1 MAPLVALAV
10 AVVLDALVGVFD
22 EVKEGVDVGP
32 VVPEDE
38 DDPPARGAVDCP
50 AISARTDEEKEPVI
64 LLRVNWAEKAS
75 KGVEVLS
82 LPLIDSKRIK

>member
-1 MAPLVALAV
+1 MPAHPALKPMAPLVALAV
-10 AVVLDALVGVFD
+10 AVVLDALVGLFKVD

-64 LLRVNWAEKAS
+64 LSRVNWAEKAS
-75 KGVEVLS
+75 
-82 LPLIDSKRIK
+82 

>member
-1 MAPLVALAV
+1 MPAHPALKPMAPLVALAV
-10 AVVLDALVGVFD
+10 AAVLDALVGLFEVD

-64 LLRVNWAEKAS
+64 LSRVNWAEKAS
-75 KGVEVLS
+75 
-82 LPLIDSKRIK
+82 

>member
-1 MAPLVALAV
+1 MPAHPALKPMAPLVALAV
-10 AVVLDALVGVFD
+10 AVVLDALVGLFEVD

-64 LLRVNWAEKAS
+64 LSRVNWAEK
-75 KGVEVLS
+75 
-82 LPLIDSKRIK
+82 DS

>member
-10 AVVLDALVGVFD
+10 AVVLDALVGLFKVD

-64 LLRVNWAEKAS
+64 LSRVNWAEKAS
-75 KGVEVLS
+75 
-82 LPLIDSKRIK
+82 

>member
-1 MAPLVALAV
+1 MPAHPALKPMAPLVALAV
-10 AVVLDALVGVFD
+10 AVVLDALVGLFEVD

-64 LLRVNWAEKAS
+64 LSRVNWAEKAS
-75 KGVEVLS
+75 
-82 LPLIDSKRIK
+82 